1 MNAGSPEGRF
11 GSELAAALTEL
22 RLSPVAQAECL
33 FPYMLLDHPACK
45 QNVVQATPAGAG
57 RGFSWN
63 TELAC
68 SRMRAKSLV
77 AKRR

>member
-11 GSELAAALTEL
+11 GSELAAALTKL
-22 RLSPVAQAECL
+22 RLSPH
-33 FPYMLLDHPACK
+33 MLLDHPACK

-68 SRMRAKSLV
+68 SRMRAKVLV